1 MGVSMRHA
9 FAAAVAAVVFF
20 QPIAA
25 RADMVDMSTVTCAQL
40 AEFGEEDGS
49 MFLIWLDGWLAGQS
63 DTTTLDVADLEAQIN
78 GIAEKCGE
86 TPELSVMN
94 AAKAYLDE

>member
-1 MGVSMRHA
+1 MKLA
-9 FAAAVAAVVFF
+9 ITAALAATILSLSA
-20 QPIAA
+20 PA

-63 DTTTLDVADLEAQIN
+63 DNTTLNVSDLEAQIN

>member
-1 MGVSMRHA
+1 MKLA
-9 FAAAVAAVVFF
+9 IIAALTATILPFAT
-20 QPIAA
+20 AA

>member
-1 MGVSMRHA
+1 MRHA
-9 FAAAVAAVVFF
+9 FLAAAAAVLFLQPAAS
-20 QPIAA
+20 

-49 MFLIWLDGWLAGQS
+49 MFLIWLDGWLAGQN

-94 AAKAYLDE
+94 AAKAYLAE

>member
-1 MGVSMRHA
+1 MKLA
-9 FAAAVAAVVFF
+9 IAAALGATILTIAV
-20 QPIAA
+20 PA

-49 MFLIWLDGWLAGQS
+49 MFLIWLDGWLSGQG
-63 DTTTLDVADLEAQIN
+63 DTTTLDVGELEAQIT
-78 GIAEKCGE
+78 GIAEKCSE

-94 AAKAYLDE
+94 AAQAYLAE